1 MHARGWPIT
10 TIGLVLAVVVT
21 ASVASLAEDRV
32 SGLITRTYVIVEDT
46 ELTGDVTGDV
56 TGAPCFSF
64 GAPGVELRLNGYS
77 ITGKA
82 DPVTACGG
90 TVTASEFGITTAGRA
105 NVSIQGPGLV
115 QRFRN
120 TGVLVAASTGTRVQG
135 ITASTNC
142 ASGILVQAT
151 SFDTVIE
158 GNVAVRN
165 GASAPGFA
173 CGGI

>member
-1 MHARGWPIT
+1 MRARGWPIT
-10 TIGLVLAVVVT
+10 TAGLVLAAVVS
-21 ASVASLAEDRV
+21 AGVASLAEDRV

-46 ELTGDVTGDV
+46 ELSGDVTCDV
-56 TGAPCFSF
+56 TGAACFSF

-82 DPVTACGG
+82 DPVTGCAGA
-90 TVTASEFGITTAGRA
+90 VTAGEFGITTGGRS

-120 TGVLVAASTGTRVQG
+120 SGVHVAASTNARIQG

-142 ASGILVQAT
+142 AAGIIVLAT
-151 SFDTVIE
+151 SFDTIVE
-158 GNVAVRN
+158 GNTAVRN
-165 GASAPGFA
+165 GSTAPGFA

>member
-1 MHARGWPIT
+1 MYARGWSMT
-10 TIGLVLAVVVT
+10 TIGLVLAAVVT
-21 ASVASLAEDRV
+21 ASVASLAQDRV

-46 ELTGDVTGDV
+46 DLTGDVTCDV
-56 TGAPCFSF
+56 TGAACFSF
-64 GAPGVELRLNGYS
+64 GAPGVELRLNGFS

-90 TVTASEFGITTAGRA
+90 AVTVAEFGITTAGRA

-120 TGVLVAASTGTRVQG
+120 TGVLVSASTGARIQG

-151 SFDTVIE
+151 SFDTIIE
-158 GNVAVRN
+158 GNTAVRN
-165 GASAPGFA
+165 GSSAPGFA